1 MGKITITVLDLG
13 NGTFYFSPFAV
24 QSLGTTENLL
34 LRSGTKKQKEG
45 KMGLVESQTD
55 YEVCEI
61 ETLGFGGILPEKKF
75 KTPPEKLGLFFSCSQ
90 SINCQSS
97 HQIKRQ

>member
-1 MGKITITVLDLG
+1 MGKITITKLDLG

-45 KMGLVESQTD
+45 KTGLVESQTD

-61 ETLGFGGILPEKKF
+61 ETLGFGGIFLRKNLKHLL
-75 KTPPEKLGLFFSCSQ
+75 KS
-90 SINCQSS
+90 
-97 HQIKRQ
+97 